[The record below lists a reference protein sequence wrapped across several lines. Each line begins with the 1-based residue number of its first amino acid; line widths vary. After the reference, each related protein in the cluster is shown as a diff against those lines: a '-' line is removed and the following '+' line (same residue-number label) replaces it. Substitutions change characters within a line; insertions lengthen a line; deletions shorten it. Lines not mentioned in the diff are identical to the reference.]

1 MARAVLLLVFAALAS
16 LGAALDDDAMAACLR
31 CVNEECEGDEPHSE
45 ICSDCFGEDCD
56 ECGDAVGES
65 ERESFVRGGCN
76 VYDGSEVGNWFRDEA
91 CGSLRGCCPITRD
104 FCTNDDSLPDNCN
117 CGDCG
122 YLACGDCDCDYYEGE
137 CCRRIEEDED
147 WDEDEDGDEDEDERR
162 YEPCDSN
169 DDCEGECK
177 FCYVDEDGEGHC
189 ELCYYLWRCNMIPWD
204 DDCDEFH
211 EGTCAYHLDGNEELE
226 ARQNCEAV
234 CETGGAQTCTTSYYR
249 SDDEV
254 ASKEVA
260 REYCGADGL
269 ARIDAAE
276 QNVNALSQCDMAM
289 CWLDL
294 QEVTHDGTWVWS
306 DGSTPGYLP
315 WNSQYDQPD
324 DGYGP
329 EADAIMNAGDVEVY
343 DGTWFDSQNGDW
355 AHALCNNNQADCAD
369 DIYLAPYMTGCPE
382 GYDFPA
388 TEGACQRAADLSSG
402 YEYGG
407 AEGPYGGPDD
417 LANNH
422 PPCFWDGDEE
432 ELCWTRPARG
442 YCPQVSGE
450 WGDLGAVCVRV
461 GGCFETMGCQGG
473 TL

>member
-1 MARAVLLLVFAALAS
+1 
-16 LGAALDDDAMAACLR
+16 
-31 CVNEECEGDEPHSE
+31 
-45 ICSDCFGEDCD
+45 
-56 ECGDAVGES
+56 
-65 ERESFVRGGCN
+65 GCN

-91 CGSLRGCCPITRD
+91 CGSLRGC
-104 FCTNDDSLPDNCN
+104 
-117 CGDCG
+117 
-122 YLACGDCDCDYYEGE
+122 
-137 CCRRIEEDED
+137 EDE
-147 WDEDEDGDEDEDERR
+147 EERR

>member
-1 MARAVLLLVFAALAS
+1 MARAVLLVFAALAS
-16 LGAALDDDAMAACLR
+16 LGAALDERSVLILASLLGGAL
-31 CVNEECEGDEPHSE
+31 GDG
-45 ICSDCFGEDCD
+45 CWLDCD
-56 ECGDAVGES
+56 QADADGAAAICAS
-65 ERESFVRGGCN
+65 EGGALCSP
-76 VYDGSEVGNWFRDEA
+76 YEMLADEA
-91 CGSLRGCCPITRD
+91 TRSTSECD
-104 FCTNDDSLPDNCN
+104 MFDYAWTDDDSFTWSSESLSWSCGAGERLACVSNGHPASTDCACYDESTQLDVRCCN
-117 CGDCG
+117 C
-122 YLACGDCDCDYYEGE
+122 
-137 CCRRIEEDED
+137 
-147 WDEDEDGDEDEDERR
+147 DEDEDEDEHRH
-162 YEPCDSN
+162 EPCDSN

-177 FCYVDEDGEGHC
+177 FCYVDEEGEGHC
-189 ELCYYLWRCNMIPWD
+189 ELCHYLWRCNMIPWD

-211 EGTCAYHLDGNEELE
+211 EGTCAYHLDGNEEVE
-226 ARQNCEAV
+226 ARQNCQAV

-407 AEGPYGGPDD
+407 AEGPYAED
-417 LANNH
+417 H